1 MIKQNQKT
9 NIKVINKGFV
19 KKCEVIA
26 EISQKKE
33 KIKKR
38 KHGLNL
44 YKYISVKNN

>member
-1 MIKQNQKT
+1 MIKQNQKN

-19 KKCEVIA
+19 KKCEVIT